1 MKTLKTKRS
10 AQIKNYLIDNYSLKS
25 KEEIVKELGLSWG
38 YIQKMA
44 HLFNIKREFN
54 ESKKSFK
61 LSKLLDDSNIS
72 YYWIGFIIADGHIS
86 KYNNIQI
93 NLNKKDINHLNKLK
107 IYLQSDI
114 KLHIKGNIVRSTF
127 TDVPTIIKLKNKFKW
142 KSNKTKSPVDISNL
156 NEEQLFSLIIGFID
170 GDGSINSKS
179 ITVKCDKKW
188 KDTLNYFY
196 YCLIGEYKE
205 FNYVDNCSIFYINK
219 HEYLKSIKIKALSL
233 SLPIME
239 RKWDKINLNK
249 IMKYEK
255 SDIVYDL
262 LSKGKSVND
271 IKEMGFSISLIYS
284 VKNKIL
290 EMRRKDF

>member
-1 MKTLKTKRS
+1 MKNLETKRS
-10 AQIKNYLIDNYSLKS
+10 VQIKKYLIDNYSKKS
-25 KEEIVKELGLSWG
+25 KDEIVKELDLSWS

-61 LSKLLDDSNIS
+61 LSKLLDDSNVS

-107 IYLQSDI
+107 RYLKSDI
-114 KLHIKGNIVRSTF
+114 NLHVKGNVVRAIF
-127 TDVPTIIKLKNKFKW
+127 TDVPTIINLKNKFKW
-142 KSNKTKSPVDISNL
+142 KSNKTKNPVDISNL
-156 NEEQLFSLIIGFID
+156 SDEQLFSLIIGFID
-170 GDGSINSKS
+170 GDGSINNKS

-188 KDTLNYFY
+188 KNILNKFY
-196 YCLIGEYKE
+196 YCLVGEYKE

-239 RKWDKINLNK
+239 RKWDKININK

-255 SDIVYDL
+255 SDVVYDL

-271 IKEMGFSISLIYS
+271 IMEMGFSRSLIYS
-284 VKNKIL
+284 VKKRLLI
-290 EMRRKDF
+290 